1 MGVPETWDDVFAL
14 DEAARSAGMSISL
27 PNKAV
32 DTLGTL
38 LTLLANSGTEP
49 YQDEEQLAPR
59 AAALEKLALSRA

>member
-1 MGVPETWDDVFAL
+1 
-14 DEAARSAGMSISL
+14 MSISL

-59 AAALEKLALSRA
+59 AVALEKLALLIGV